1 MKIKRK
7 WENIVFYIV
16 LILLAAFWMAPLILA
31 LLNSFKSN
39 GELLTN
45 ILSIPKTL
53 SLINYKRSIEKMHFF
68 RSMRNT
74 LFLSIF
80 SVVLIVFFS
89 SLAGWKLCRTK
100 TKLSSMIYHLIIF
113 SMLIPFS
120 SIMIP
125 LYRVVLAFHIKNNLF
140 GLSFVYAG
148 LGVGMAIF
156 LYYQFVKEIPIE
168 LEEAAEMDG
177 SSQLNTFFKI
187 IFPLLKN
194 VTITVC
200 ITNFLWIWNDFLL
213 PLIMISDNKKYTLI
227 LSTNTLFGQYS
238 NDWSAIL
245 SALIMV
251 VIPAIIIYILFQ
263 KQIMHSITDSA
274 IKG

>member
-80 SVVLIVFFS
+80 SVGLIVFFS

-251 VIPAIIIYILFQ
+251 VIPAVIIYILFQ

>member
-1 MKIKRK
+1 MKTKRK
-7 WENIVFYIV
+7 WENIVFYII

-80 SVVLIVFFS
+80 SVGLIVFFS

-251 VIPAIIIYILFQ
+251 VIPAVIIYILFQ

>member
-7 WENIVFYIV
+7 WENIVFYIL

-80 SVVLIVFFS
+80 SVGLIVFFS

-251 VIPAIIIYILFQ
+251 VIPAVIIYILFQ

>member
-7 WENIVFYIV
+7 WENIVFYII

-80 SVVLIVFFS
+80 SVGLIVFFS

-251 VIPAIIIYILFQ
+251 VIPAVIIYILFQ

>member
-1 MKIKRK
+1 MKTKRK
-7 WENIVFYIV
+7 WENIVFYII

-251 VIPAIIIYILFQ
+251 VIPAVIIYILFQ

>member
-1 MKIKRK
+1 MRTKQN
-7 WENIVFYIV
+7 WENIIFYTV
-16 LILLAAFWMAPLILA
+16 LIILAAFWLAPLILA
-31 LLNSFKSN
+31 LVNSFKSN

-45 ILSIPKTL
+45 ILSMPKTL
-53 SLINYKRSIEKMHFF
+53 SLTNYKRSIEKMHFF
-68 RSMRNT
+68 RSMGNT
-74 LFLSIF
+74 LFLSSF

-100 TKLSSMIYHLIIF
+100 TKLSSIIYHLIIF

-156 LYYQFVKEIPIE
+156 LYYQFVKGIPIE
-168 LEEAAEMDG
+168 LEEAAEIDG
-177 SSQLNTFFKI
+177 SSPLNTFFKI

-194 VTITVC
+194 ITITVC

-251 VIPAIIIYILFQ
+251 VIPAAIIYILFQ

>member
-1 MKIKRK
+1 
-7 WENIVFYIV
+7 
-16 LILLAAFWMAPLILA
+16 MAPLILA

-251 VIPAIIIYILFQ
+251 VIPAVIIYILFQ

>member
-1 MKIKRK
+1 MRTKQN
-7 WENIVFYIV
+7 WENIIFYTV
-16 LILLAAFWMAPLILA
+16 LIILAAFWLAPLILA
-31 LLNSFKSN
+31 LVNSFKSN

-45 ILSIPKTL
+45 ILSMPKTL
-53 SLINYKRSIEKMHFF
+53 SLTNYKRSIEKMHFF
-68 RSMRNT
+68 RSMGNT

-100 TKLSSMIYHLIIF
+100 TKLSSIIYHLIIF

-168 LEEAAEMDG
+168 LEEAAEIDG
-177 SSQLNTFFKI
+177 SSPLNTFFKI

-194 VTITVC
+194 ITITVC

-251 VIPAIIIYILFQ
+251 VIPAAIIYILFQ

>member
-1 MKIKRK
+1 
-7 WENIVFYIV
+7 
-16 LILLAAFWMAPLILA
+16 
-31 LLNSFKSN
+31 
-39 GELLTN
+39 
-45 ILSIPKTL
+45 
-53 SLINYKRSIEKMHFF
+53 
-68 RSMRNT
+68 MRNT

-80 SVVLIVFFS
+80 SVGLIVFFS

-251 VIPAIIIYILFQ
+251 VIPAVIIYILFQ